1 VAAPRRKWTIIASV
15 FCAGVAVACAASA
28 EPAGFQDPPEGA
40 RLEPGTVVRV
50 AWSLGE
56 IGARDFD
63 EIELVLSLDG
73 GRSFPLRLTRDISP
87 DAESVRWRVPK
98 LPSAHARLALRV
110 GCGEREESENVRLV
124 GGEFTIL
131 AGSNDPLEELRRVRG
146 EWRTREA
153 AGSSGDAVEPGFSG
167 AVPRVHAVFPSESAA
182 LPTSSSAF
190 LPDRG
195 RGQAL
200 ALRVAGSPGRPA
212 ESRSFRT
219 FRALPLR
226 Q

>member
-1 VAAPRRKWTIIASV
+1 VAAPRRKWTILASIL
-15 FCAGVAVACAASA
+15 CAGVVVSVASA
-28 EPAGFQDPPEGA
+28 EPAGFREPAAGA
-40 RLEPGTVVRV
+40 RLEPGTVVGV
-50 AWSLGE
+50 AWTPGE

-63 EIELVLSLDG
+63 EMELVLSLDG

-87 DAESVRWRVPK
+87 DAESVRWRVPR

-110 GCGEREESENVRLV
+110 GREEREESETVRLV

-131 AGSNDPLEELRRVRG
+131 EGSHDPLEELRRVRG

-153 AGSSGDAVEPGFSG
+153 AGSAGEGIEPGLSG
-167 AVPRVHAVFPSESAA
+167 ALPRVHAAFPSEGAA
-182 LPTSSSAF
+182 LPPSSSAS

-200 ALRVAGSPGRPA
+200 ELRVASAPGRTAATP
-212 ESRSFRT
+212 SFR
-219 FRALPLR
+219 RDLSLPLR

>member
-15 FCAGVAVACAASA
+15 FCAGVAVASAASA
-28 EPAGFQDPPEGA
+28 EAVGFQDPPEGA

-63 EIELVLSLDG
+63 EMELVLSLDG

-153 AGSSGDAVEPGFSG
+153 AGSAGDAVEPGFSG
-167 AVPRVHAVFPSESAA
+167 AVPRVHAAFPSEGAA
-182 LPTSSSAF
+182 LPSSASAF

-212 ESRSFRT
+212 ESPSFRT
-219 FRALPLR
+219 SLALPLR